1 MWIALNDGFPYHLF
15 PTRGGD
21 MNKEQRLSNIAE
33 GLLERQKLRMFHMRI
48 AWPVSTFSFVLSET
62 IPTPNGQNI
71 PKLQWPLDYLCT
83 TFRREERTERK
94 IFSIHTLH
102 SVYYLRSRQY
112 TMDVR
117 WNIML
122 YLLRVRVRVIICLLI
137 MWVPFRVGWEY
148 LLCACF
154 SAGSRTRVILYL
166 LVMWVSFWVGR
177 EYVSC
182 DRSD

>member
-1 MWIALNDGFPYHLF
+1 MMWIALNDGFPYHLF

-21 MNKEQRLSNIAE
+21 MNKEQRPSNIAE

-71 PKLQWPLDYLCT
+71 PKLQWPLDYLCA

-117 WNIML
+117 SNIML
-122 YLLRVRVRVIICLLI
+122 YLLTVRVMICLLI
-137 MWVPFRVGWEY
+137 MWV
-148 LLCACF
+148 L
-154 SAGSRTRVILYL
+154 
-166 LVMWVSFWVGR
+166 FWVGWG
-177 EYVSC
+177 YILC
-182 DRSD
+182 DQFSVGLSARVIIWLLIMWGFFGDV